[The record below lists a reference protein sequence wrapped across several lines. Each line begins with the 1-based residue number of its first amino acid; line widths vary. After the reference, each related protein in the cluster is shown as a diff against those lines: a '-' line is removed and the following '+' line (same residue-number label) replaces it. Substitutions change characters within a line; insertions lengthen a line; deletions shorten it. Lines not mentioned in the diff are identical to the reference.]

1 MGNDYNSNSNTISE
15 YKVESQIGKGGSSKV
30 FKVKNISSGKFYAKK
45 IFTEEFYETS
55 ISDIQKEIKINK
67 LLSACDSPY
76 ILKYISSNVE
86 DADLDED
93 EYESEKYIILELAS
107 KGEIYNYLKFNETG
121 LNDENCKLIIYKILK
136 ALQVIHGKGICHR
149 DLDPKNIFLDG
160 ERYEIKVG
168 DFGLSDFFY
177 DKNGN
182 KIFLKG
188 QLGKSTFMAP
198 EVLENRKY
206 DEKIDIFSL
215 GVTLFVLRTYQ
226 KPFCIAIATY
236 KGKVVDKLYAYIKD
250 KDEEKYWKEL
260 PKYIKSK
267 NNNIIIFD
275 SQFKDLFFKMVAYN
289 PKERPTIEEILNHPY
304 IEEVSHA
311 NKDQFKIMEEK
322 LIYEL
327 NKRKDLIK

>member
-1 MGNDYNSNSNTISE
+1 MGNDYNSNSNTTSE
-15 YKVESQIGKGGSSKV
+15 YKVEIQIGKGGSSTV
-30 FKVKNISSGKFYAKK
+30 FKVKNISSGKIYAKK
-45 IFTEEFYETS
+45 IFKDELYETS
-55 ISDIQKEIKINK
+55 ISDIKKEIEINK
-67 LLSACDSPY
+67 LLSTSHSPY
-76 ILKYISSNVE
+76 IVKYISSNVE
-86 DADLDED
+86 DANLDED
-93 EYESEKYIILELAS
+93 EYEGEKYIILELAS

-149 DLDPKNIFLDG
+149 DLDPRNIFLDG
-160 ERYEIKVG
+160 ERYQIKVG
-168 DFGLSDFFY
+168 DFGLSEIFF

-226 KPFCIAIATY
+226 KPFFIAIAKY
-236 KGKVVDKLYAYIKD
+236 RGKVVDKLYSYIKD
-250 KDEEKYWKEL
+250 KDKEKYWEEL
-260 PKYIKSK
+260 TKHIKNK
-267 NNNIIIFD
+267 NNNKIIFD
-275 SQFKDLFFKMVAYN
+275 PQFKDLFFKMVAYN

-304 IEEVSHA
+304 IAEVSHA
-311 NKDQFKIMEEK
+311 NEDQFKILEEK
-322 LIYEL
+322 LIDEL

>member
-15 YKVESQIGKGGSSKV
+15 YKVENQIGEGGFSKV
-30 FKVKNISSGKFYAKK
+30 FKVRNISSGKIYAKK
-45 IFTEEFYETS
+45 IFTDELNEIS
-55 ISDIQKEIKINK
+55 ISDIQKEIQINR
-67 LLSACDSPY
+67 LLSTSDSPY
-76 ILKYISSNVE
+76 IIKYISSYEE
-86 DADLDED
+86 DENLDED

-107 KGEIYNYLKFNETG
+107 KGEIYNYLKFNKTG

-149 DLDPKNIFLDG
+149 DLDPQNIFLDG

-226 KPFCIAIATY
+226 KPFCIAIPKY
-236 KGKVVDKLYAYIKD
+236 KGKIVDKLYGYIKD
-250 KDEEKYWKEL
+250 KDDENYWKEL
-260 PKYIKSK
+260 AKHIKCK
-267 NNNIIIFD
+267 NEIIFD
-275 SQFKDLFFKMVAYN
+275 PQFKDLFFKMVAYN

-304 IEEVSHA
+304 IADVSHA
-311 NKDQFKIMEEK
+311 NKDQFKILEEK
-322 LIYEL
+322 LIDEL
-327 NKRKDLIK
+327 NKRKDLII